1 MPLIDDEALDDPRRV
16 AAIDTRDTL
25 RALATGGAQVREA
38 ITLAQEAGVDRLARG
53 ERPRSVLIASLGGSA
68 VVADV
73 LDLLAEPSS
82 PVPVTV
88 RRNLPV
94 PGWVGALDL
103 VVAVSLSGRA
113 PGPLAVAAEAARR
126 GASLVTVGAQD
137 SPLAAVCAAA
147 RGVHMDIGK
156 GRMSSRT
163 SLWSLLVPVLIAADR
178 AGVVSVPERTL
189 LAAADRL
196 NERAEACRPSSASFV
211 NPAKAM
217 ALQLAETV
225 PVVLGEG
232 DLGGVAA
239 NRAASM
245 LARTAR
251 LPATFGAL
259 PDAASQVVAT
269 FDGPFTAGGGE
280 GVGAPYPPRDIFAD
294 PFLDGPAQPKLGLLL
309 LREAPTI
316 AATPEDV
323 ERTTLVD
330 GVVATA
336 QDAGVRV
343 MTVVAEPG
351 EPLVRLTGLIATT
364 DYVATYLAIAF
375 GMDPAVSRHVTELR
389 DRTRS

>member
-38 ITLAQEAGVDRLARG
+38 ITLAQEAGVDRLALG

-196 NERAEACRPSSASFV
+196 NERAEACRPSSESFV

-225 PVVLGEG
+225 PVV
-232 DLGGVAA
+232 
-239 NRAASM
+239 
-245 LARTAR
+245 
-251 LPATFGAL
+251 
-259 PDAASQVVAT
+259 
-269 FDGPFTAGGGE
+269 GGE

-294 PFLDGPAQPKLGLLL
+294 PFLDGPAQPQLGLLL
-309 LREAPTI
+309 LREAPTTS
-316 AATPEDV
+316 AAPEDV

-343 MTVVAEPG
+343 LTVVAEPG
-351 EPLVRLTGLIATT
+351 EPLVRLTGLMATT
-364 DYVATYLAIAF
+364 DYIATYLAIAF

-389 DRTRS
+389 DRTRV